1 MKYHDFRRQYLAGG
15 LRRADLKSSPFD
27 QFQDWLDQALLS
39 EIRDP
44 TAMVLSTID
53 DTGKPWQRIVLMKD
67 FSKRGFIFFTNYNST
82 KGDAISNNSEV
93 SLLFPWNE
101 LDRQVIV
108 GGKAEKISKIDSELY
123 FKSRPRESKLVALFS
138 DQSRSVEDRE
148 SMIAGVSALNQK
160 YPGDEI
166 PFPEDWGGYVV
177 TLSRIEF
184 WQGGENR
191 LHDRFLYVLGV
202 DQAWEIKRLQP

>member
-15 LRRADLKSSPFD
+15 LRRADLKSLPFD
-27 QFQDWLDQALLS
+27 QFQDWLDQALFS

-53 DTGKPWQRIVLMKD
+53 GTGKPWQRIVLMKD
-67 FSKRGFIFFTNYNST
+67 FSKRGFIFFTNYNSA
-82 KGDAISNNSEV
+82 KGAAISNNSEV

-108 GGKAEKISKIDSELY
+108 GGEAEKLSKTDSELY

-148 SMIAGVSALNQK
+148 SMIAKVSALNQK

-166 PFPEDWGGYVV
+166 PFPEDWGGYIV
-177 TLSRIEF
+177 TPSRMEF

-202 DQAWEIKRLQP
+202 DQTWEIKRLQP

>member
-15 LRRADLKSSPFD
+15 LRRDDLMNSPFD
-27 QFQDWLDQALLS
+27 QFQLWLDQALSS

-53 DTGKPWQRIVLMKD
+53 YTGKPWQRIVLMKA
-67 FSKRGFIFFTNYNST
+67 FSSSGFIFFTNYNSA
-82 KGDAISNNSEV
+82 KGTAISNNSEV

-108 GGKAEKISKIDSELY
+108 GGKAEKLSKVDSELY
-123 FKSRPRESKLVALFS
+123 FKSRPRESRLVALFS
-138 DQSRSVEDRE
+138 DQSRPVADRE
-148 SMIAGVSALNQK
+148 YLVAGVDALNKK
-160 YPGDEI
+160 YPGDKI
-166 PFPEDWGGYVV
+166 PFPEDWGGYRVIS
-177 TLSRIEF
+177 SRMEF

-191 LHDRFLYVLGV
+191 LHDRFLYLLDV
-202 DQAWEIKRLQP
+202 DQTWNIQRLQP

>member
-15 LRRADLKSSPFD
+15 LRRADLKRSPFD
-27 QFQDWLDQALLS
+27 QFQDWLDQALFS

-44 TAMVLSTID
+44 TAMVLATID

-67 FSKRGFIFFTNYNST
+67 FSKRGFIFFTNYKSA
-82 KGDAISNNSEV
+82 KGAAISNNSEV

-108 GGKAEKISKIDSELY
+108 GGTAEKLSKTDSELY

-148 SMIAGVSALNQK
+148 SMIAKVSVLNQK

-166 PFPEDWGGYVV
+166 PFPEDWGGYIV
-177 TLSRIEF
+177 TPSRMEF

-202 DQAWEIKRLQP
+202 DQTWEIKRLQP